1 MKVRR
6 KMKRTV
12 SIILISLI
20 ILMLFACSN
29 DSSSPVKEPDENV
42 LMLYSLL
49 NEAAAKADSE
59 MKAAAE
65 ISLNQGKNSLI
76 GISLSDGTVFNE
88 TYTDKETNST
98 RQVTNVDFSITI
110 DSLNALLGLP
120 FINKGDIITVTS
132 SLEPENGTYSKN
144 SNMILDAA
152 LKITGADNTEKLTID
167 IDANENGSTGN
178 VSGTISIKQS
188 GTETAEFTI
197 SGNGGEAGGT
207 GTMKFTCTNM
217 EIEPLKDI
225 IKENDTIT
233 VIQDFDPNAD
243 SPFIIKLN
251 EKEINQET
259 IMEILSP
266 LMKEY
271 SETFNQL
278 VEVINKGVTASV
290 SMNTEQNGISYETK
304 EGDEIRI
311 KNLSGKISASAEIE
325 PGIIEDQENAA
336 NMINFSLSMR
346 TGYSFESPFM
356 GADSVS
362 VEQTVSLSGGS
373 SLMTISGGPL
383 AGRYSLN

>member
-1 MKVRR
+1 MIVRR

-76 GISLSDGTVFNE
+76 GISLSDGTVSNE

-110 DSLNALLGLP
+110 DSLNTSLGLP
-120 FINKGDIITVTS
+120 FINEGDIITVTS
-132 SLEPENGTYSKN
+132 NLEPENGTYSEI
-144 SNMILDAA
+144 SDMILEAA

-178 VSGTISIKQS
+178 VTGTISIKQG
-188 GTETAEFTI
+188 GTETAAFTI

-207 GTMKFTCTNM
+207 GTMSFTCTKL

-225 IKENDTIT
+225 IKTNDTIT
-233 VIQDFDPNAD
+233 VIQNFDPNAA
-243 SPFIIKLN
+243 SSFTIKIN
-251 EKEINQET
+251 GTEINQEY
-259 IMEILSP
+259 INSLME
-266 LMKEY
+266 KY
-271 SETFNQL
+271 GETLNQL

-290 SMNTEQNGISYETK
+290 SMNTEQNSISYKTK
-304 EGDEIRI
+304 EGELRI

-336 NMINFSLSMR
+336 NMINFSLSMSTDYR
-346 TGYSFESPFM
+346 FESPFM